1 MVVLAHPMV
10 MDQVLLTQQV
20 ATVEVVVVQT
30 NKIQEALE
38 VHQLKVQ
45 VVRELVMETLVGMD
59 HLLFQA
65 VAVVAQERREVMP
78 QHQRVEMVEM
88 ELIYLQV
95 G

>member
-1 MVVLAHPMV
+1 
-10 MDQVLLTQQV
+10 MDQALLTQQV

-30 NKIQEALE
+30 NKIQEALA

-45 VVRELVMETLVGMD
+45 VVQELVMETLVGMD

-65 VAVVAQERREVMP
+65 VAAVAQERREVMP

>member
-1 MVVLAHPMV
+1 M
-10 MDQVLLTQQV
+10 
-20 ATVEVVVVQT
+20 EVVVVQT